1 MTKSDVL
8 RVENLKVYYHTTNG
22 PVKAVEGVSFSL
34 KKGERLGLV
43 GESGSGKSTIALALM
58 RAHKPPAIIEE
69 GSIILG
75 DTNLLGLN
83 EENMRKARLNNISMI
98 PQGAMNSLNPV
109 TRIEKQVLDALSDHN
124 LRLNRTEKKKF
135 LKELLIT
142 KLK

>member
-1 MTKSDVL
+1 MTNSDVL
-8 RVENLKVYYHTTNG
+8 RVENLKVYYHTTSG

-58 RAHKPPAIIEE
+58 RAHNPPAIIEE

-83 EENMRKARLNNISMI
+83 E
-98 PQGAMNSLNPV
+98 
-109 TRIEKQVLDALSDHN
+109 
-124 LRLNRTEKKKF
+124 
-135 LKELLIT
+135 
-142 KLK
+142 

>member
-8 RVENLKVYYHTTNG
+8 RVENLKVYYHTTGG

-83 EENMRKARLNNISMI
+83 EERLDSII
-98 PQGAMNSLNPV
+98 
-109 TRIEKQVLDALSDHN
+109 
-124 LRLNRTEKKKF
+124 F
-135 LKELLIT
+135 L
-142 KLK
+142 